1 MERTQHNV
9 YVKCLFGL
17 QQAIISTRVKARIHF
32 YLLFIFKGFC
42 HQNYLFENLYVSKNL
57 IIFIFYLFYYSFAIN
72 IICWKLV
79 CFKIRIHFYLF
90 IGFCDQN
97 YLIENRNVFKIIYFL
112 SIYETKTEKIPHC
125 WNSVKIAVYDYLKS

>member
-1 MERTQHNV
+1 M
-9 YVKCLFGL
+9 FGL

-32 YLLFIFKGFC
+32 YLLFIFIGFC

-57 IIFIFYLFYYSFAIN
+57 LIFIFYLFYYSFTIK

-79 CFKIRIHFYLF
+79 CFKIRIHFYLY

-97 YLIENRNVFKIIYFL
+97 YLIENKNVFKIIYFL
-112 SIYETKTEKIPHC
+112 SIYETKTEKISQC
-125 WNSVKIAVYDYLKS
+125 WNSVKIVVYDFEVIIKYQIVL